1 VKIKLKNVSL
11 SMIFLPTTM
20 ILCRYINV
28 LFLLLYQGVLNDL
41 EDDEEEDDH
50 VSVEN
55 N

>member
-1 VKIKLKNVSL
+1 MKIKFKNVSL
-11 SMIFLPTTM
+11 SMIILPTTM

-41 EDDEEEDDH
+41 DDDEEEDDH